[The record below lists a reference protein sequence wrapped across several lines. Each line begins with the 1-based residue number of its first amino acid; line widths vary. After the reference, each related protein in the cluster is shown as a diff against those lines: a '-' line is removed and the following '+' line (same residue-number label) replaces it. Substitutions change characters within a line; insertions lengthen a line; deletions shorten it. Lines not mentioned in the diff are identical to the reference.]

1 MFFGIQLWVPTTQEV
16 LAMTFSSQ
24 PMKPTEF
31 PQVFHDP
38 PKELGWEVSLAGRWT
53 HENTVGFWTDLFVVK
68 WCGKFPFKKRTKNS
82 LVNHWKKRVMEFR
95 LLKKPQ

>member
-16 LAMTFSSQ
+16 LAMTFSYQ

-31 PQVFHDP
+31 PQVFHDG

-53 HENTVGFWTDLFVVK
+53 HENTLGFWTDFFVVM
-68 WCGKFPFKKRTKNS
+68 CLIFLVKNQPKT
-82 LVNHWKKRVMEFR
+82 V
-95 LLKKPQ
+95 

>member
-53 HENTVGFWTDLFVVK
+53 HENTVGFWTDLFVVM
-68 WCGKFPFKKRTKNS
+68 W
-82 LVNHWKKRVMEFR
+82 
-95 LLKKPQ
+95 